1 MTPARATR
9 QNTAQQN
16 TASHSTGATPNDD
29 ESAAPAT
36 LFIGDTG
43 TLDLDTRL
51 ALVKLLRGPFL
62 DGSREPAR
70 WAALRRSEVAVRRYL
85 SEIFLLLVIDEVER
99 IAFTQQA
106 SESDAVIP
114 SVLRQVP
121 LTMIDSALVLF
132 LRGQLSAVAGT
143 GQRAI
148 VGLDDIVAQLTPYRR
163 ERTTDESAHLKRIN
177 GAVRKMIDAGVLAT
191 TSTEGRFEVSPV
203 LRILFPAEQIAALTA
218 AYEALRGADATDARL
233 DGLDGA
239 TDGHAAGGHEAGLT
253 RDERADDDSDTDR
266 DSDTGTGS
274 ASSSASSSS
283 SSSATDTGSAT
294 ATDTASAEET
304 A

>member
-1 MTPARATR
+1 MTPARTTTTDTATD
-9 QNTAQQN
+9 A
-16 TASHSTGATPNDD
+16 AGD
-29 ESAAPAT
+29 ESEASAT
-36 LFIGDTG
+36 LFVGDTG

-62 DGSREPAR
+62 DGGREPAR
-70 WAALRRSEVAVRRYL
+70 WAALKRSEPAVRRYL
-85 SEIFLLLVIDEVER
+85 SEIFLLLVIDEGER

-148 VGLDDIVAQLTPYRR
+148 VGVDDITAQLTPYRR
-163 ERTTDESAHLKRIN
+163 EGTTDESAHLKRIN
-177 GAVRKMIDAGVLAT
+177 GAVRKMIDAGVLAN
-191 TSTEGRFEVSPV
+191 TSTDGRYEVSPV

-218 AYEALRGADATDARL
+218 AYEALRLGGADAADAADARL
-233 DGLDGA
+233 DGPDETDTDDTKDGA
-239 TDGHAAGGHEAGLT
+239 
-253 RDERADDDSDTDR
+253 
-266 DSDTGTGS
+266 
-274 ASSSASSSS
+274 
-283 SSSATDTGSAT
+283 
-294 ATDTASAEET
+294 
-304 A
+304 

>member
-1 MTPARATR
+1 MTAARTAANETAAEAKVDDSPA
-9 QNTAQQN
+9 
-16 TASHSTGATPNDD
+16 S
-29 ESAAPAT
+29 AT
-36 LFIGDTG
+36 LFSGDSG

-62 DGSREPAR
+62 DGGREPAR
-70 WAALRRSEVAVRRYL
+70 WAALKRSEAAVRRYL
-85 SEIFLLLVIDEVER
+85 SEIFLLLVIDEGER

-148 VGLDDIVAQLTPYRR
+148 VGVDDIVAQLTPYRR
-163 ERTTDESAHLKRIN
+163 EGTTDESAHLKRIN
-177 GAVRKMIDAGVLAT
+177 GAVRKMIDAGVLANT
-191 TSTEGRFEVSPV
+191 PTEGRYEVSPV

-218 AYEALRGADATDARL
+218 AYEALRGTDAGEARL
-233 DGLDGA
+233 DGFD
-239 TDGHAAGGHEAGLT
+239 AAARSGETH
-253 RDERADDDSDTDR
+253 DDDTD
-266 DSDTGTGS
+266 D
-274 ASSSASSSS
+274 
-283 SSSATDTGSAT
+283 
-294 ATDTASAEET
+294 AEDD

>member
-1 MTPARATR
+1 MTPARAAAHTT
-9 QNTAQQN
+9 TAQ
-16 TASHSTGATPNDD
+16 TAAAASDD
-29 ESAAPAT
+29 ESAASAT
-36 LFIGDTG
+36 LFVGDTG

-85 SEIFLLLVIDEVER
+85 SEIFLLLVIDEGER

-148 VGLDDIVAQLTPYRR
+148 VGFDDIVAQLTPYRR
-163 ERTTDESAHLKRIN
+163 EGTTDESAHLKRIN
-177 GAVRKMIDAGVLAT
+177 GAVRKMIDAGVLAN
-191 TSTEGRFEVSPV
+191 TSTEARYEVSPV

-218 AYEALRGADATDARL
+218 AYEALRGSDATDARL
-233 DGLDGA
+233 DGLDEAPDEHGA
-239 TDGHAAGGHEAGLT
+239 GET
-253 RDERADDDSDTDR
+253 RDDDTS
-266 DSDTGTGS
+266 
-274 ASSSASSSS
+274 
-283 SSSATDTGSAT
+283 
-294 ATDTASAEET
+294 TASAEYD

>member
-1 MTPARATR
+1 MTPARATAHATTV
-9 QNTAQQN
+9 QTA
-16 TASHSTGATPNDD
+16 TAPSDD
-29 ESAAPAT
+29 ESAASAT
-36 LFIGDTG
+36 LFVGDTG

-148 VGLDDIVAQLTPYRR
+148 VGYDDIVAQLTPYRR
-163 ERTTDESAHLKRIN
+163 EGTTDESAHLKRIN
-177 GAVRKMIDAGVLAT
+177 GAVRKMIDAGILAN

-218 AYEALRGADATDARL
+218 AYEALRGTDATDARL
-233 DGLDGA
+233 DGFDDASDERG
-239 TDGHAAGGHEAGLT
+239 TGET
-253 RDERADDDSDTDR
+253 RDNDTDTPSGE
-266 DSDTGTGS
+266 DD
-274 ASSSASSSS
+274 A
-283 SSSATDTGSAT
+283 
-294 ATDTASAEET
+294 
-304 A
+304 

>member
-1 MTPARATR
+1 MTPAR
-9 QNTAQQN
+9 TAQQKPQS
-16 TASHSTGATPNDD
+16 ADAQSAEAPGDD
-29 ESAAPAT
+29 ESAASAT
-36 LFIGDTG
+36 LFVGDTG

-70 WAALRRSEVAVRRYL
+70 WAALRRSEVSVRRYL

-148 VGLDDIVAQLTPYRR
+148 VGYDDIVAQLTPYRR
-163 ERTTDESAHLKRIN
+163 EGTTDESAHLKRMN
-177 GAVRKMIDAGVLAT
+177 GAVRKMIDAGVLAN
-191 TSTEGRFEVSPV
+191 TSTEGRYEISPV
-203 LRILFPAEQIAALTA
+203 LRILFPAEQIAALTD

-233 DGLDGA
+233 DLPD
-239 TDGHAAGGHEAGLT
+239 EAPDEHQSAEHQSTET
-253 RDERADDDSDTDR
+253 RNDD
-266 DSDTGTGS
+266 
-274 ASSSASSSS
+274 
-283 SSSATDTGSAT
+283 
-294 ATDTASAEET
+294 TDTASAEET